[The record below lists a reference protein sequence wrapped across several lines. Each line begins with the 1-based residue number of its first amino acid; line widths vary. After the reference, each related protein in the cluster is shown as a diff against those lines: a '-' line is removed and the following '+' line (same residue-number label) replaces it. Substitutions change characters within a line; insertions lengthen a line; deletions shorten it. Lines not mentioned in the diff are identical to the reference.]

1 MISDGVDIRH
11 TPILPLAAI
20 PGRGVTSKAMT
31 VSTTE
36 ASLGIPAIDL
46 LDDPTLRSAVRQAWQ
61 AALDQSPYGS
71 LSEVPQSPFM
81 PRRSLLLHVNEV
93 NERTLNV
100 MELAEREFG
109 LTMDRDLALATAIL
123 HDVDKPLMY
132 RVDNG
137 EFGYADGV
145 VLSEHG
151 ALGAALCLA
160 QGVPARVADLVRVH
174 SPFAS
179 VGLPGTVEGTIVH
192 YADFLSNDLACLQQ
206 GAALIHTS
214 FDLTPKAH

>member
-1 MISDGVDIRH
+1 
-11 TPILPLAAI
+11 
-20 PGRGVTSKAMT
+20 MT
-31 VSTTE
+31 ASSIE

-46 LDDPTLRSAVRQAWQ
+46 LDDPALRQAVRQAWQ
-61 AALDQSPYGS
+61 AALAQSPYGS

-81 PRRSLLLHVNEV
+81 PRRALLLHINEV

-100 MELAEREFG
+100 IELAEVEFG
-109 LTMDRDLALATAIL
+109 LTVDRDLALATAIL

-132 RVDNG
+132 RIDNG
-137 EFGYADGV
+137 EFGYAEGV
-145 VLSEHG
+145 LMSDHG
-151 ALGAALCLA
+151 ALGAELCLA

-192 YADFLSNDLACLQQ
+192 YADFVSNDLACLQQ
-206 GAALIHTS
+206 GSPLIHTS
-214 FDLTPKAH
+214 FDLKPRAH

>member
-1 MISDGVDIRH
+1 
-11 TPILPLAAI
+11 
-20 PGRGVTSKAMT
+20 MT
-31 VSTTE
+31 VSSTE

-46 LDDPTLRSAVRQAWQ
+46 LKDPALRASVRRAWQ
-61 AALDQSPYGS
+61 AALAQSPYDS
-71 LSEVPQSPFM
+71 LSLVPQSPFM

-93 NERTLNV
+93 NERTVNV

-109 LTMDRDLALATAIL
+109 LTVDHDLALATAVL
-123 HDVDKPLMY
+123 HDVDKPLLY
-132 RVDNG
+132 RIDNG
-137 EFGYADGV
+137 EFGYAEGV
-145 VLSEHG
+145 LLSDHG
-151 ALGAALCLA
+151 ALGARLCLEH
-160 QGVPARVADLVRVH
+160 GVPAPVADLVRVH

-214 FDLTPKAH
+214 FDLKPKAH

>member
-1 MISDGVDIRH
+1 
-11 TPILPLAAI
+11 
-20 PGRGVTSKAMT
+20 MT

-46 LDDPTLRSAVRQAWQ
+46 LDDPALRSSVRRAWQ
-61 AALDQSPYGS
+61 AAVAQSPYDS

-81 PRRSLLLHVNEV
+81 PKRSLLLHVNEV

-100 MELAEREFG
+100 IDLAEAEYG
-109 LTMDRDLALATAIL
+109 LMVDRDLALATAIL
-123 HDVDKPLMY
+123 HDVDKPLLY
-132 RVDNG
+132 RIDHG
-137 EFGYADGV
+137 EFGYAEGV
-145 VLSEHG
+145 LMSDHG
-151 ALGAALCLA
+151 ALGARLCLA
-160 QGVPARVADLVRVH
+160 EGVPASVADLVRVH

-206 GAALIHTS
+206 GSPLIHTS
-214 FDLTPKAH
+214 FDLKPRPH